1 MYEIGQLIVY
11 GNEGVCRVE
20 EIGTP
25 KISGVDKHRDYY
37 TLAPIYR
44 EGKVFTPVDSKV
56 FMRPV
61 ISREEALALIDRIP
75 EMTAEVYENS
85 NLRFL
90 NEHYQ
95 HCIQNYTCADL
106 LQLIKDVRA
115 KRRQMI
121 ERGKKLG
128 LVDERYMKRAEEML
142 HGELAVALEMPREQ
156 VPKFISDTLGDAGE
170 PEAALPECSRN
181 ICDFPN
187 RRTLRPA
194 VFCAPGLT
202 DGQSTCMLRFEF
214 GIDSRFGGESCE
226 TVITRSSAVRC
237 WRFCLRTRTSSSRSS
252 SCSQPWATLRPDAA
266 RSTARLTAW
275 SRRARCAASRPRAAG
290 ALPIRPWTPVTAMRT
305 CI

>member
-61 ISREEALALIDRIP
+61 ITREEALALIDRIP
-75 EMTAEVYENS
+75 QMTAQVYENS

-95 HCIQNYTCADL
+95 HCADL

-115 KRRQMI
+115 KRQQMTA
-121 ERGKKLG
+121 RGKKLG

-142 HGELAVALEMPREQ
+142 HGELAVALDMTREQ
-156 VPKFISDTLGDAGE
+156 VPQFIADTLGDAGE
-170 PEAALPECSRN
+170 PEAAL
-181 ICDFPN
+181 
-187 RRTLRPA
+187 A
-194 VFCAPGLT
+194 
-202 DGQSTCMLRFEF
+202 
-214 GIDSRFGGESCE
+214 
-226 TVITRSSAVRC
+226 
-237 WRFCLRTRTSSSRSS
+237 
-252 SCSQPWATLRPDAA
+252 
-266 RSTARLTAW
+266 
-275 SRRARCAASRPRAAG
+275 
-290 ALPIRPWTPVTAMRT
+290 
-305 CI
+305 

>member
-56 FMRPV
+56 FMRP
-61 ISREEALALIDRIP
+61 
-75 EMTAEVYENS
+75 EVYENA

-95 HCIQNYTCADL
+95 HCLQNYTCADL

-115 KRRQMI
+115 KRCRMI

-142 HGELAVALEMPREQ
+142 HGELAVALGMTREQ
-156 VPKFISDTLGDAGE
+156 VPQFISDALGDAGE
-170 PEAALPECSRN
+170 PEAAL
-181 ICDFPN
+181 
-187 RRTLRPA
+187 A
-194 VFCAPGLT
+194 
-202 DGQSTCMLRFEF
+202 
-214 GIDSRFGGESCE
+214 
-226 TVITRSSAVRC
+226 
-237 WRFCLRTRTSSSRSS
+237 
-252 SCSQPWATLRPDAA
+252 
-266 RSTARLTAW
+266 
-275 SRRARCAASRPRAAG
+275 
-290 ALPIRPWTPVTAMRT
+290 
-305 CI
+305 

>member
-75 EMTAEVYENS
+75 AMTAEVYENA

-95 HCIQNYTCADL
+95 HCLQNYTCADL

-115 KRRQMI
+115 KRCRMI

-142 HGELAVALEMPREQ
+142 HGELAVALGMTREQ
-156 VPKFISDTLGDAGE
+156 VPQFISDALGDAGE
-170 PEAALPECSRN
+170 PEAAL
-181 ICDFPN
+181 
-187 RRTLRPA
+187 
-194 VFCAPGLT
+194 
-202 DGQSTCMLRFEF
+202 
-214 GIDSRFGGESCE
+214 
-226 TVITRSSAVRC
+226 
-237 WRFCLRTRTSSSRSS
+237 
-252 SCSQPWATLRPDAA
+252 
-266 RSTARLTAW
+266 
-275 SRRARCAASRPRAAG
+275 RAAG
-290 ALPIRPWTPVTAMRT
+290 RDVNRTLADHDAYHALQAVGGLIRTGATGTNVNDVAVALVE
-305 CI
+305 

>member
-25 KISGVDKHRDYY
+25 KITGVDNH
-37 TLAPIYR
+37 R

-61 ISREEALALIDRIP
+61 ITREEALALIDRIP
-75 EMTAEVYENS
+75 QMTAQVYENS

-95 HCIQNYTCADL
+95 QCIQDYTCADL

-115 KRRQMI
+115 KRRRMT

-142 HGELAVALEMPREQ
+142 HGELAIALDMPREQ
-156 VPKFISDTLGDAGE
+156 VPQFISDTLGDAGE
-170 PEAALPECSRN
+170 PEAAL
-181 ICDFPN
+181 
-187 RRTLRPA
+187 A
-194 VFCAPGLT
+194 
-202 DGQSTCMLRFEF
+202 
-214 GIDSRFGGESCE
+214 
-226 TVITRSSAVRC
+226 
-237 WRFCLRTRTSSSRSS
+237 
-252 SCSQPWATLRPDAA
+252 
-266 RSTARLTAW
+266 
-275 SRRARCAASRPRAAG
+275 
-290 ALPIRPWTPVTAMRT
+290 
-305 CI
+305 

>member
-61 ISREEALALIDRIP
+61 ISSEEALALIDRIP
-75 EMTAEVYENS
+75 AMTAEVYENA

-95 HCIQNYTCADL
+95 HCLQNYTCADL

-115 KRRQMI
+115 KRCRMI

-142 HGELAVALEMPREQ
+142 HGELAVALGMTREQ
-156 VPKFISDTLGDAGE
+156 VPQFIRDALGDAGE
-170 PEAALPECSRN
+170 PEAAL
-181 ICDFPN
+181 
-187 RRTLRPA
+187 A
-194 VFCAPGLT
+194 
-202 DGQSTCMLRFEF
+202 
-214 GIDSRFGGESCE
+214 
-226 TVITRSSAVRC
+226 
-237 WRFCLRTRTSSSRSS
+237 
-252 SCSQPWATLRPDAA
+252 
-266 RSTARLTAW
+266 
-275 SRRARCAASRPRAAG
+275 
-290 ALPIRPWTPVTAMRT
+290 
-305 CI
+305 

>member
-11 GNEGVCRVE
+11 GNDGVCRVE

-25 KISGVDKHRDYY
+25 KISGVDKHREYY

-61 ISREEALALIDRIP
+61 ITREEALALIDRIP
-75 EMTAEVYENS
+75 QMTAQVYENS

-95 HCIQNYTCADL
+95 QCIQDYTCADL

-115 KRRQMI
+115 KRRRMT

-142 HGELAVALEMPREQ
+142 HGELAIALDMPREQ
-156 VPKFISDTLGDAGE
+156 VPQFISDTLGDAGE
-170 PEAALPECSRN
+170 PEAAL
-181 ICDFPN
+181 
-187 RRTLRPA
+187 A
-194 VFCAPGLT
+194 
-202 DGQSTCMLRFEF
+202 
-214 GIDSRFGGESCE
+214 
-226 TVITRSSAVRC
+226 
-237 WRFCLRTRTSSSRSS
+237 
-252 SCSQPWATLRPDAA
+252 
-266 RSTARLTAW
+266 
-275 SRRARCAASRPRAAG
+275 
-290 ALPIRPWTPVTAMRT
+290 
-305 CI
+305 

>member
-61 ISREEALALIDRIP
+61 ITREEALALIDRIP
-75 EMTAEVYENS
+75 QMTAEVYENS

-95 HCIQNYTCADL
+95 QCIHNYTCADL

-115 KRRQMI
+115 KRRQMT

-142 HGELAVALEMPREQ
+142 HGELAVALNMTREQ
-156 VPKFISDTLGDAGE
+156 VPQFIADELGGADE
-170 PEAALPECSRN
+170 SEAAL
-181 ICDFPN
+181 
-187 RRTLRPA
+187 A
-194 VFCAPGLT
+194 
-202 DGQSTCMLRFEF
+202 
-214 GIDSRFGGESCE
+214 
-226 TVITRSSAVRC
+226 
-237 WRFCLRTRTSSSRSS
+237 
-252 SCSQPWATLRPDAA
+252 
-266 RSTARLTAW
+266 
-275 SRRARCAASRPRAAG
+275 
-290 ALPIRPWTPVTAMRT
+290 
-305 CI
+305 

>member
-25 KISGVDKHRDYY
+25 KISGVDKHREYY

-61 ISREEALALIDRIP
+61 ITREEALALIDRIP
-75 EMTAEVYENS
+75 QMTAQVYENS

-95 HCIQNYTCADL
+95 QCIQDYTCADL

-115 KRRQMI
+115 KRRRMA

-142 HGELAVALEMPREQ
+142 HGELAIALDMPREQ
-156 VPKFISDTLGDAGE
+156 VNAILEKLIEDGTVEELYLKYTLGDGTE
-170 PEAALPECSRN
+170 EEAAAE
-181 ICDFPN
+181 
-187 RRTLRPA
+187 
-194 VFCAPGLT
+194 
-202 DGQSTCMLRFEF
+202 
-214 GIDSRFGGESCE
+214 E
-226 TVITRSSAVRC
+226 TAEE
-237 WRFCLRTRTSSSRSS
+237 
-252 SCSQPWATLRPDAA
+252 ATEAADDAA
-266 RSTARLTAW
+266 AEETTEESTEE
-275 SRRARCAASRPRAAG
+275 
-290 ALPIRPWTPVTAMRT
+290 
-305 CI
+305 

>member
-25 KISGVDKHRDYY
+25 KISGVDKHREYY

-61 ISREEALALIDRIP
+61 ITREEALALIDRIP
-75 EMTAEVYENS
+75 QMTAQVYENS

-95 HCIQNYTCADL
+95 QCIQDYTCADL

-115 KRRQMI
+115 KRRRMA

-142 HGELAVALEMPREQ
+142 HGELAIALDMPREQ
-156 VPKFISDTLGDAGE
+156 VPQFISDTLGVLQRGR
-170 PEAALPECSRN
+170 PRLN
-181 ICDFPN
+181 PN
-187 RRTLRPA
+187 PRSRRTQCPA
-194 VFCAPGLT
+194 GFFTFLHFPL
-202 DGQSTCMLRFEF
+202 D
-214 GIDSRFGGESCE
+214 
-226 TVITRSSAVRC
+226 
-237 WRFCLRTRTSSSRSS
+237 
-252 SCSQPWATLRPDAA
+252 
-266 RSTARLTAW
+266 
-275 SRRARCAASRPRAAG
+275 RRANCVYA
-290 ALPIRPWTPVTAMRT
+290 TA
-305 CI
+305 

>member
-75 EMTAEVYENS
+75 AMTAEV
-85 NLRFL
+85 
-90 NEHYQ
+90 NEH
-95 HCIQNYTCADL
+95 CLQNYTCADL

-115 KRRQMI
+115 KRCRMI

-142 HGELAVALEMPREQ
+142 HGELAVALGMTREQ
-156 VPKFISDTLGDAGE
+156 VPQFISDALGDAGE
-170 PEAALPECSRN
+170 PEAAL
-181 ICDFPN
+181 
-187 RRTLRPA
+187 A
-194 VFCAPGLT
+194 
-202 DGQSTCMLRFEF
+202 
-214 GIDSRFGGESCE
+214 
-226 TVITRSSAVRC
+226 
-237 WRFCLRTRTSSSRSS
+237 
-252 SCSQPWATLRPDAA
+252 
-266 RSTARLTAW
+266 
-275 SRRARCAASRPRAAG
+275 
-290 ALPIRPWTPVTAMRT
+290 
-305 CI
+305 